1 MTVASKS
8 IIMRNERCGSWLW
21 EEGIFFSLVSD
32 GGGESAA
39 TLYRL
44 IGTAKLNGID
54 PEGYLR
60 NVLYC
65 IADHPVNRIE
75 ELLPWHVA
83 ANLLHAAP
91 EAA

>member
-1 MTVASKS
+1 MRHNPVRG
-8 IIMRNERCGSWLW
+8 IMRRNERCGSWLW
-21 EEGIFFSLVSD
+21 EERIFFSRAPMVVK
-32 GGGESAA
+32 SAA
-39 TLYRL
+39 TLYSL

-54 PEGYLR
+54 PESYLR
-60 NVLYC
+60 NVLSR

-83 ANLLHAAP
+83 ASLLLAAP